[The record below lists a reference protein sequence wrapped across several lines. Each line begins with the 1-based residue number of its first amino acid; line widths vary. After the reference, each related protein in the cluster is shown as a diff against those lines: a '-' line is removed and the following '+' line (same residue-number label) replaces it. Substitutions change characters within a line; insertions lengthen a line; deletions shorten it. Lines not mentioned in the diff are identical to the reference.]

1 MRTYFLWILL
11 PLLLLLNLADLP
23 VSRSTCPS
31 RCGEIDIP
39 HPFGIGEGCYL
50 NSWYEIKC
58 NLNASLS
65 ASKKPV
71 PVLSVIDKEVVKIT
85 PPYSIRIKHSIA
97 SKGCS
102 SDGEEELESLLNLTG
117 TPFYLG
123 PMNTLIAAGCGITAT
138 LTNVEPSIA
147 GCKSRCGKKNH
158 TPTQDFLALDECITD
173 YSADAEFCRKRSIA
187 DEKRCSGIGCCEASI
202 RSGRQQIVGVRIDNT
217 TTTGGCKVAF
227 LTDEDYLL
235 SNGADAQRIHSKG
248 NATVSLGW
256 LISTSNPSFFDSLG
270 CHTTKE
276 YRQAS
281 ENQYGIPY
289 GMNCTCDNYSS
300 FSTYGICDCTR
311 GYRGDPYVVGGCK
324 DINECLEGKD
334 ENGNPVSCASG
345 TCVNLQGG
353 YTCVYENQRR
363 RVIAIGVGSSFGSL
377 IFVAG
382 IYLAYRFIR
391 KQRRLNQKKKF
402 FKRNGGLLLQQ
413 QLTSTQG
420 NVETTKVFTSKEL
433 EKATEN
439 FSLNRILGQGGQGT
453 VYKGM
458 LVDGR
463 IVAVKKSK
471 VVDEDKLEEFI
482 NEVVILSQ
490 INHRNIVK
498 LLGCCLETHVP
509 VLVYEFIPNGNLFE
523 HLHDEFG
530 DIMMATWELRL
541 RIAIDVAGSLS
552 YLHSSAS
559 FPIYHRDVKST
570 NIMLDEKY
578 RAKVSDF
585 GTSRSVTVDHT
596 HLTTVV
602 SGTAGY
608 MDPEYFQSSQFTDK
622 SDVYSFGV
630 VLVELITGEK
640 PFSFLRSQENRTL
653 SSYFT
658 LAMKEDKL
666 FDIIDPRIRDGCN
679 LNQVTAAADIA
690 RTCLNMKR
698 KKRPSMREV
707 SMELEKIRGSSEDMQ
722 SHEYVAEVKEDK
734 NKSVVEVNIGE
745 CSWTNVA
752 VTAPASQNSVAT
764 SSLSDTEP
772 LFPLQTRSP
781 SCVIKDLVSQL
792 SRQIINFSMVFWLAQ
807 NINSSTSSCNRT
819 CGGISIPFPFGIG
832 QKHCYLNDWYEV
844 VCNTTT
850 TSSGNLLA
858 PFLSK
863 INRELVTITLRNSI
877 DTSYGVVHIKSPVS
891 KLCNKGSRFS
901 TFEADNQ
908 LFDGVLACPSLM
920 TTAQNINS
928 STSSCNRTCGGI
940 SIPFPFGIGQ
950 KHCYLNDW
958 YEVVCNTTTTSSG
971 NLLAPFLSKIN
982 RELVTIT
989 LRNSIDTSYGVVH
1002 IKSPVTSSGCSQQPA
1017 VKPPPLNPTGK
1028 GSPFF
1033 ITETNR
1039 LVSVGC
1045 DARALVTN
1053 IESQI
1058 IGCESSCD
1066 GRDNK
1071 NKSRSDKICGGY
1083 RCCQAVITADKPQVI
1098 GVNLESSD
1106 GGDCKVAF
1114 LTNETYSPA
1123 NVTEAEEVYSK
1134 GFSVVELGWFFDS
1147 RLRDPVGC
1155 VNLTETGIYTSA
1167 PSCVCEYG
1175 YFSGFGYSNCYCNNI
1190 GYRGNPYLP
1199 GGCVDIDECEE
1210 GKGRNSCGEQTCV
1223 NVPGSFRCEPKE
1235 SGKIKPVIQ
1244 GLILGLVLLFLVL
1257 GIWGLIKFVKKRR
1270 KIIQK
1275 RKFFKRNGGLLLKQQ
1290 LTTQEGGNV
1299 ETSKIFTSKELE
1311 KATDSFNKNRV
1322 LGQGGQDLFKR
1333 LHDDSDDYI
1342 MTWEVRLR
1350 IAGEIAGA
1358 LAYLHSAASTPVYH
1372 RDIKTTNILLDEKY
1386 RAKVSDFGTSRSI
1399 NIDQTHLTTL
1409 VAGTFGYLDPE
1420 YFQTSQFTDKS
1431 DVYSFG
1437 VVLVE
1442 LITGEKPFSVMRS
1455 EENRGLASHFNEAM
1469 KENRVLDIVDSR
1481 IKEEC
1486 KQEQV
1491 LAVAKLARRCL
1502 SLKGKKRPNMREVS
1516 IELERIRSS
1525 PEDL

>member
-1 MRTYFLWILL
+1 M
-11 PLLLLLNLADLP
+11 
-23 VSRSTCPS
+23 
-31 RCGEIDIP
+31 
-39 HPFGIGEGCYL
+39 
-50 NSWYEIKC
+50 
-58 NLNASLS
+58 
-65 ASKKPV
+65 KK
-71 PVLSVIDKEVVKIT
+71 LKT
-85 PPYSIRIKHSIA
+85 
-97 SKGCS
+97 
-102 SDGEEELESLLNLTG
+102 
-117 TPFYLG
+117 
-123 PMNTLIAAGCGITAT
+123 
-138 LTNVEPSIA
+138 
-147 GCKSRCGKKNH
+147 KK
-158 TPTQDFLALDECITD
+158 
-173 YSADAEFCRKRSIA
+173 
-187 DEKRCSGIGCCEASI
+187 
-202 RSGRQQIVGVRIDNT
+202 
-217 TTTGGCKVAF
+217 
-227 LTDEDYLL
+227 
-235 SNGADAQRIHSKG
+235 
-248 NATVSLGW
+248 
-256 LISTSNPSFFDSLG
+256 
-270 CHTTKE
+270 
-276 YRQAS
+276 
-281 ENQYGIPY
+281 
-289 GMNCTCDNYSS
+289 
-300 FSTYGICDCTR
+300 
-311 GYRGDPYVVGGCK
+311 
-324 DINECLEGKD
+324 
-334 ENGNPVSCASG
+334 
-345 TCVNLQGG
+345 
-353 YTCVYENQRR
+353 
-363 RVIAIGVGSSFGSL
+363 
-377 IFVAG
+377 
-382 IYLAYRFIR
+382 
-391 KQRRLNQKKKF
+391 
-402 FKRNGGLLLQQ
+402 
-413 QLTSTQG
+413 
-420 NVETTKVFTSKEL
+420 
-433 EKATEN
+433 
-439 FSLNRILGQGGQGT
+439 
-453 VYKGM
+453 
-458 LVDGR
+458 
-463 IVAVKKSK
+463 KKSK
-471 VVDEDKLEEFI
+471 K
-482 NEVVILSQ
+482 
-490 INHRNIVK
+490 
-498 LLGCCLETHVP
+498 
-509 VLVYEFIPNGNLFE
+509 
-523 HLHDEFG
+523 
-530 DIMMATWELRL
+530 
-541 RIAIDVAGSLS
+541 
-552 YLHSSAS
+552 
-559 FPIYHRDVKST
+559 
-570 NIMLDEKY
+570 
-578 RAKVSDF
+578 
-585 GTSRSVTVDHT
+585 
-596 HLTTVV
+596 
-602 SGTAGY
+602 
-608 MDPEYFQSSQFTDK
+608 
-622 SDVYSFGV
+622 
-630 VLVELITGEK
+630 
-640 PFSFLRSQENRTL
+640 
-653 SSYFT
+653 
-658 LAMKEDKL
+658 
-666 FDIIDPRIRDGCN
+666 
-679 LNQVTAAADIA
+679 
-690 RTCLNMKR
+690 MKR
-698 KKRPSMREV
+698 ERLFFCIPLSLLTLFVFNGPS
-707 SMELEKIRGSSEDMQ
+707 LIR
-722 SHEYVAEVKEDK
+722 
-734 NKSVVEVNIGE
+734 
-745 CSWTNVA
+745 T
-752 VTAPASQNSVAT
+752 
-764 SSLSDTEP
+764 
-772 LFPLQTRSP
+772 
-781 SCVIKDLVSQL
+781 
-792 SRQIINFSMVFWLAQ
+792 AQ

-850 TSSGNLLA
+850 TS
-858 PFLSK
+858 
-863 INRELVTITLRNSI
+863 
-877 DTSYGVVHIKSPVS
+877 
-891 KLCNKGSRFS
+891 
-901 TFEADNQ
+901 
-908 LFDGVLACPSLM
+908 
-920 TTAQNINS
+920 
-928 STSSCNRTCGGI
+928 
-940 SIPFPFGIGQ
+940 
-950 KHCYLNDW
+950 
-958 YEVVCNTTTTSSG
+958 SSG

-1017 VKPPPLNPTGK
+1017 VKPPPLNLTGK

-1098 GVNLESSD
+1098 GIGLESS
-1106 GGDCKVAF
+1106 GGGDDCKVAF

-1210 GKGRNSCGEQTCV
+1210 GKGRNRCGEQTCV

-1275 RKFFKRNGGLLLKQQ
+1275 RKFFKRNGGLLLNQQ

-1322 LGQGGQDLFKR
+1322 LGQGGQGTVYKGMLVDGRIVAVKRSKVLDEDKVEEFINEVSVLSQINHRNVVKLMGCCLETEVPILVYEHIPNGDLFKR

-1350 IAGEIAGA
+1350 MAGEIAGA

-1420 YFQTSQFTDKS
+1420 YFQTSQFTNKS

-1442 LITGEKPFSVMRS
+1442 LITGEKSFSVMRS

-1469 KENRVLDIVDSR
+1469 KQNRALDIVDSR

-1502 SLKGKKRPNMREVS
+1502 SLKGKKRPSMREVS

-1525 PEDL
+1525 PEDLEVTLEEEEEEEEREMEINIDDSWSVEMTAPASLFDLSPKLDVEPLAPHQTW